1 MSLADLLTFGFYS
14 EEEGAIAEQFNTLF
28 VHLILIQVTY
38 NIQNDHTFTTVYIYC
53 HVCFNIIHT
62 SSLNMCPLLSL
73 LLCTY
78 YCQQDMGGD
87 GDEQGE
93 ENIDG

>member
-53 HVCFNIIHT
+53 HVF
-62 SSLNMCPLLSL
+62 
-73 LLCTY
+73 
-78 YCQQDMGGD
+78 
-87 GDEQGE
+87 
-93 ENIDG
+93 

>member
-53 HVCFNIIHT
+53 HVCFNIIYMYFKSEHV
-62 SSLNMCPLLSL
+62 SIAVPSVVHL
-73 LLCTY
+73 LLPT
-78 YCQQDMGGD
+78 GHGWRW
-87 GDEQGE
+87 G
-93 ENIDG
+93 